1 MAFQPKNKSNR
12 PAHTYKTLY
21 ISEDLVARIDKMAV
35 ENDTSFNAIVISM
48 IEYCLD
54 GEKTDS

>member
-35 ENDTSFNAIVISM
+35 ENDTSFNAVVISM

-54 GEKTDS
+54 DGKD